1 MSILFGV
8 TEMEAELVPEPVHA
22 FQFSNPPVL
31 QLLVIAIPVTDA
43 TVAPERE
50 MVTTTGPVAPL
61 KGALP

>member
-1 MSILFGV
+1 
-8 TEMEAELVPEPVHA
+8 MEAELMPEPVHA

-31 QLLVIAIPVTDA
+31 QLLVIATPVTDA